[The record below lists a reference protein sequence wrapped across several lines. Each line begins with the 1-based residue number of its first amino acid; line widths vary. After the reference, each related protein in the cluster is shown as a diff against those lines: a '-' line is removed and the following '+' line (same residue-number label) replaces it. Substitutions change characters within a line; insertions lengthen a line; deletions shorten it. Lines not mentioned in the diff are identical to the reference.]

1 MPQWWATVI
10 AFRKSDHA
18 RLIFETMEMVRDHW
32 QHYRD
37 LYNISSATYRNDHA
51 LSIAINIVNGHIPN
65 HSHIPWSLSSLTPE
79 HELERTAQDSY
90 RITFNNGENQR
101 KHINV
106 VEQDF
111 HAMGKKHLGDIVAS
125 AG

>member
-1 MPQWWATVI
+1 
-10 AFRKSDHA
+10 
-18 RLIFETMEMVRDHW
+18 
-32 QHYRD
+32 
-37 LYNISSATYRNDHA
+37 
-51 LSIAINIVNGHIPN
+51 
-65 HSHIPWSLSSLTPE
+65 LSSLTPE